1 MAESCSNLERHA
13 RENRD
18 YIKILQRQL
27 EMACQKL
34 SEHERTQIRNEITSG
49 REGSLASSSSAG
61 DTLGTFDAPQSPDH
75 RPLRGHLDD
84 DDLSHFVDGYNIVP
98 NYNKK

>member
-1 MAESCSNLERHA
+1 MAQSYSNLERHA

-34 SEHERTQIRNEITSG
+34 SEHERTQIRNDIASG
-49 REGSLASSSSAG
+49 LEGSLASSSSAG
-61 DTLGTFDAPQSPDH
+61 DTLGTLDAPQSPDH
-75 RPLRGHLDD
+75 RPLRGRLND
-84 DDLSHFVDGYNIVP
+84 DDLNHFVDGFNIVP
-98 NYNKK
+98 QP